1 MCGFVSDIQM
11 DAYAYEHSPE
21 QKMVFSTYFQ
31 MLQAVVVKDTVIKP
45 LTGGTF
51 AVYCFIFFGIP
62 WDSGMETQV
71 AVILY
76 VNGAPVTSG
85 GTFLL
90 MRAGIHT
97 PTFQGAAVFVC
108 ILYGI
113 VAPWAHFLPG
123 RAEGR
128 ACFIKS
134 DVCGGIWG

>member
-51 AVYCFIFFGIP
+51 AVYCSIFFGIP

-85 GTFLL
+85 GTFLF
-90 MRAGIHT
+90 MRH
-97 PTFQGAAVFVC
+97 
-108 ILYGI
+108 
-113 VAPWAHFLPG
+113 
-123 RAEGR
+123 
-128 ACFIKS
+128 
-134 DVCGGIWG
+134 

>member
-1 MCGFVSDIQM
+1 MCGFVSGIQM

-21 QKMVFSTYFQ
+21 RKMIFSTYFQ
-31 MLQAVVVKDTVIKP
+31 MLQAVVVEDTVIKP

-62 WDSGMETQV
+62 RDSGMETQV

-90 MRAGIHT
+90 MRAGIHA
-97 PTFQGAAVFVC
+97 PTFQGGS
-108 ILYGI
+108 GI
-113 VAPWAHFLPG
+113 CVHPLWDRCPMGTFFARQG
-123 RAEGR
+123 RGESL
-128 ACFIKS
+128 FYQK
-134 DVCGGIWG
+134 